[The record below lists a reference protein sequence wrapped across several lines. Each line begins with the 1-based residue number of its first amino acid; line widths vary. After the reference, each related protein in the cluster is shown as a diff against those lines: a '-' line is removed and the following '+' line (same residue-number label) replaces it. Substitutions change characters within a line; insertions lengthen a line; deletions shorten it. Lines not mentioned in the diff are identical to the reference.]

1 MPELSIL
8 IKLSIVMPVYN
19 ESRTI
24 LQAIERV
31 LAVDYPCPVELI
43 VVDDG
48 SVDRTP
54 DLLEEFTERGL
65 RLVRHPSNLGKGAAV
80 RTGVSYA
87 TGTHLIIL
95 DADLEYSPA
104 DIPAILVPVLDGR
117 ADHVFGTRVFGM
129 NTRFQSFR
137 FAMGGRLLTLA
148 ANLLYDSCLTDMHSC
163 VKLVPIEHF
172 RALTLTENGFGLDTE
187 LTARLL
193 RGGVRPFEIPV
204 TYDGRSFEQGKKISW
219 RDGARCLAIL
229 AKVRAERQPQILPA
243 RPEAAPA
250 VFPVKVPAC
259 TWRVLA
265 PVAPELPEAVIDGTS
280 TGDVTVAI

>member
-1 MPELSIL
+1 MTSLPIL
-8 IKLSIVMPVYN
+8 TKLSIVMPVYN

-31 LAVDYPCPVELI
+31 LAVDYPCPVELV

-48 SVDRTP
+48 SVDGTL
-54 DLLEEFTERGL
+54 DLLGEFTCRGL
-65 RLVRHPSNLGKGAAV
+65 RLVRHHRNVGKGAAV
-80 RTGVSYA
+80 RTGVSQA

-95 DADLEYSPA
+95 DGDLEYSPA
-104 DIPAILVPVLDGR
+104 DIPALLVPVLDGR
-117 ADHVFGTRVFGM
+117 ADHVFGTRVFGV

-148 ANLLYDSCLTDMHSC
+148 ANVLYDSCLTDMHSC
-163 VKLVPIEHF
+163 VKLVPVEHF

-204 TYDGRSFEQGKKISW
+204 SYDGRSFEQGKKISW
-219 RDGARCLAIL
+219 RDGVRCLAIL
-229 AKVRAERQPQILPA
+229 ARVRAERRPQVLPA
-243 RPEAAPA
+243 RPEAAP
-250 VFPVKVPAC
+250 VVLPVEVPVGV
-259 TWRVLA
+259 WRVLA
-265 PVAPELPEAVIDGTS
+265 PVTPEFPAAIIEETG
-280 TGDVTVAI
+280 TGDAAVAV